1 MFGRIAASPSKSFLA
16 VLVAFVAG
24 AVLHAAA
31 ERPWG
36 AVAVIALAASF
47 VAGVVLRRFAVPRL
61 AATVLVAAFAGMA
74 RYDLALASLPSPA
87 VLDGSERSFTGI
99 LAAEPRHGIDGTVL
113 LMDRVFVSSDG
124 RESLVG
130 ARMELRTK
138 LPVDAVP
145 GDRFRWSCRP
155 VPLEGVRSDAAIFL
169 RGIGWRCR
177 PRSLPE
183 RVGTAES
190 GSARFAAAAKGR
202 LRGAVGRLVPEPS
215 ASLLLGLL
223 VGDRDGLPRDVA
235 DAFRRTGTAHVLAV
249 SGYNVSR
256 LVGAFVLLFALGGI
270 VRRRASVG
278 VAAAV
283 IAFAAFA
290 GAEASVVRAAVMG
303 CTGVLATA
311 LGRRYHGTNA
321 FMLAAAAMLA
331 FQPLLL
337 RHDAGFRLSFAAVAG
352 LHAFGPPLSRRL
364 KFLPEFAGIRS
375 SCAETLGATLTTLPL
390 VLRDFGILPLFG
402 PLTNVVVA
410 PLVPLAMAAGFAT
423 LACSFLTP
431 LAFVPAFAA
440 TVTLRLLVAVVTA
453 SARLFPVVEARIGT
467 ATMAL
472 LYAWIFLLWFAL
484 HRVDVLCEEKG

>member
-1 MFGRIAASPSKSFLA
+1 MSGRVAASPSQSFLA
-16 VLVAFVAG
+16 VLVAFVLG
-24 AVLHAAA
+24 IAVHAAF

-36 AVAVIALAASF
+36 IAAFAAFGSVALPVAAVT
-47 VAGVVLRRFAVPRL
+47 RRSPRL
-61 AATVLVAAFAGMA
+61 AALLVVLVCAGIV
-74 RYDLALASLPSPA
+74 RYDIALASLPEPVA
-87 VLDGSERSFTGI
+87 LDGGERTFTGI
-99 LAAEPRHGIDGTVL
+99 LSSEPRRGIDGTVL

-124 RESLVG
+124 RESPVG
-130 ARMELRTK
+130 ARMEVRTK

-155 VPLEGVRSDAAIFL
+155 TPLDGVRSDAAIFL

-177 PRSLPE
+177 PRSVPE
-183 RVGTAES
+183 RVDFS
-190 GSARFAAAAKGR
+190 GRGLARVAAAAKGK
-202 LRGAVGRLVPEPS
+202 LRDAIGGLVPEPS

-256 LVGAFVLLFALGGI
+256 LVGAFVVLFALGGI
-270 VRRRASVG
+270 ARRRASAGIAVG
-278 VAAAV
+278 I
-283 IAFAAFA
+283 IAFAAFV

-303 CTGVLATA
+303 CAGVLATA

-321 FMLAAAAMLA
+321 FMLAAAVMLA

-364 KFLPEFAGIRS
+364 KFLPEFVGIRS
-375 SCAETLGATLTTLPL
+375 SCAETLGATLMTLPL
-390 VLRDFGILPLFG
+390 VLRDFGVLPPFG
-402 PLTNVVVA
+402 PLTNVIVA
-410 PLVPLAMAAGFAT
+410 PLVPLAMAAGFVT

-431 LAFVPAFAA
+431 LALVPAFVA
-440 TVTLRLLVAVVTA
+440 TVLLRLLVAVVTT
-453 SARLFPVVEARIGT
+453 SARLFPVVEARVGT
-467 ATMAL
+467 ATMVL
-472 LYAWIFLLWFAL
+472 LYAWILLLWFAL
-484 HRVDVLCEEKG
+484 HRLDVLCEEKG